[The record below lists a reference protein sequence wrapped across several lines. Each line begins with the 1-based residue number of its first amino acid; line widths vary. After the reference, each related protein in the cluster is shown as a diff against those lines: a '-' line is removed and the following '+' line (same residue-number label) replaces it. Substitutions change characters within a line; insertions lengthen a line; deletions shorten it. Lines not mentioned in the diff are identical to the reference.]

1 VADEGDSY
9 VALAE
14 AAMRSSSEAAFFGTY
29 LVDYIPILK
38 YTPSWMPGASF
49 RRKAREWRRLS
60 REMLESQ
67 FNIVKQNIVS
77 RAALHIL
84 PYLTAVQAKGTAVSC
99 ITTREL
105 EVCSHSGE
113 HMDEEVIKNITAMA
127 YAGKLEFTIIRESA
141 NFQNQ

>member
-29 LVDYIPILK
+29 LVDYIPVLK
-38 YTPSWMPGASF
+38 YTPSWIPGASF

-84 PYLTAVQAKGTAVSC
+84 PYLTAMQAKGTAVSC

-105 EVCSHSGE
+105 EVGE
-113 HMDEEVIKNITAMA
+113 NVDEEVIKNITAMA

-141 NFQNQ
+141 NF